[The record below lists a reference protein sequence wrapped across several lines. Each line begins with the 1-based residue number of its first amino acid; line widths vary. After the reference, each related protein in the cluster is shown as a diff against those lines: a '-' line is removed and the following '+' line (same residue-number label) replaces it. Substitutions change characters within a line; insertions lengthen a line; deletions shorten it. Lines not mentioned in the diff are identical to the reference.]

1 MPYVSEPVMELQ
13 GRERGG
19 ARPIDF
25 QAGPEFEVRVHLE
38 ETITTKAEHLGKLRE
53 AMNKNEIELQEKAV
67 KRDDLI
73 GMLSEQK
80 KNSAE
85 LERKIK
91 NELQE
96 VRGKL
101 EKMNIYKKRESLT
114 QKQMSDKLGQSLK
127 NLKQTIARLK
137 KEKKDVEDH
146 IASTR
151 QDGEELYGKK
161 MEQAQEAWTPME
173 EAIRTVEMQKD
184 KHQLKLNEVEAE
196 YSQLWNM
203 RQMLY

>member
-73 GMLSEQK
+73 GMLSE
-80 KNSAE
+80 
-85 LERKIK
+85 
-91 NELQE
+91 
-96 VRGKL
+96 
-101 EKMNIYKKRESLT
+101 
-114 QKQMSDKLGQSLK
+114 
-127 NLKQTIARLK
+127 
-137 KEKKDVEDH
+137 
-146 IASTR
+146 
-151 QDGEELYGKK
+151 
-161 MEQAQEAWTPME
+161 
-173 EAIRTVEMQKD
+173 
-184 KHQLKLNEVEAE
+184 
-196 YSQLWNM
+196 
-203 RQMLY
+203 

>member
-80 KNSAE
+80 KNSEE

>member
-1 MPYVSEPVMELQ
+1 M
-13 GRERGG
+13 
-19 ARPIDF
+19 
-25 QAGPEFEVRVHLE
+25 
-38 ETITTKAEHLGKLRE
+38 
-53 AMNKNEIELQEKAV
+53 

-73 GMLSEQK
+73 GMLSDQK
-80 KNSAE
+80 KSSEE

-114 QKQMSDKLGQSLK
+114 QKQMSDKLGQNMK
-127 NLKQTIARLK
+127 TLKQTIARLK

-146 IASTR
+146 IAATR

-184 KHQLKLNEVEAE
+184 KHQLKLAEAE
-196 YSQLWNM
+196 TEYT
-203 RQMLY
+203 